1 MRLSAPDRH
10 ESRSDWGGAALG
22 HSAYSIYQALLKD
35 QAHFQGQNM
44 KYLQVI
50 NDIRELYHR
59 ATLRTEGGSI
69 VFKGG
74 HVEVEDN
81 KMFYRYWRSILQ
93 QGQARGGSRN
103 GKSSHQSDDEQFEI
117 LFPNRWGNVLFGTRN
132 GGTWFQTEAYGFT
145 ESAKTWNGMKDTIGH
160 ASTTV
165 QYYGSFKTRQVG
177 TAGCSKYT
185 EASPLHLIANLVPG
199 EPT

>member
-93 QGQARGGSRN
+93 QGQARGALELGSHPTKVMTN
-103 GKSSHQSDDEQFEI
+103 NLKSYSLTVGEMYYLVQETVVRGSKLKRMDS
-117 LFPNRWGNVLFGTRN
+117 PNLQKHGT
-132 GGTWFQTEAYGFT
+132 
-145 ESAKTWNGMKDTIGH
+145 
-160 ASTTV
+160 V
-165 QYYGSFKTRQVG
+165 
-177 TAGCSKYT
+177 
-185 EASPLHLIANLVPG
+185 
-199 EPT
+199 